1 MVGEVVAVRLPFTT
15 RIAISKEQ
23 PSVIIIIAGLIIMI
37 TIRKSSALAVVAAA
51 VITLLLL
58 EVSTHN
64 SIKIVTN
71 N

>member
-23 PSVIIIIAGLIIMI
+23 PSVIIIAGLIIMI